1 MKEEINMAKVELNE
15 KKQIKASVYLKRLNE
30 IETYY
35 AALEKKQDEARA
47 EIGALQDQLKVL
59 NVDYFTVIDEIA
71 ANAINNKRRAL
82 KDRIADLEMVIQM
95 DVKGIIREKLIKNPE
110 IQVMRQQA
118 KSEFNTFKEEL
129 DNEIKELDKQ
139 IERIKELEREHKHYL
154 AEQKISELRKNINR

>member
-1 MKEEINMAKVELNE
+1 MAKVELNE